1 MPKKKII
8 QNDEPVHARPH
19 RNMVS
24 INILNYVTLLS
35 IDFFFTESQS
45 GI

>member
-8 QNDEPVHARPH
+8 YHDEPVSKRPH

-24 INILNYVTLLS
+24 INLPIELFMLL
-35 IDFFFTESQS
+35 
-45 GI
+45 